1 MKNTLSIPAT
11 TVVMGLPE
19 IEAMEGEAT
28 ALLASLPTI
37 TTTEVCLTHRELMGD
52 CTSILKQ
59 IEEQREA
66 AKRPYFTVGKQID
79 ALAKKTAAPW
89 EKMVSDIKL
98 KLTVYANVVEQERY
112 QAALAQ
118 QRIEAENA
126 KLAAENGD
134 TRVPVLVTQ
143 VEIPEEAAVI
153 TTTITDYIVDL
164 EKLPKEYMI
173 PDEKKIKA
181 AVKAEIDIP
190 GVTITKRKVVVA
202 R

>member
-11 TVVMGLPE
+11 TVVLGLPE
-19 IEAMEGEAT
+19 IETMEAEAV
-28 ALLASLPTI
+28 ALLATLPAI

-52 CTSILKQ
+52 CTQVIKQ

-66 AKRPYFTVGKQID
+66 AKRPYFTVGKLID
-79 ALAKKTAAPW
+79 ALAKKTSAPW
-89 EKMVSDIKL
+89 EKLVSDIKI
-98 KLTVYANVVEQERY
+98 KLTVYANIVEQERY

-143 VEIPEEAAVI
+143 VEIPEEAAVV
-153 TTTITDYIVDL
+153 TTTVTDYIVDL

-190 GVTITKRKVVVA
+190 GVTVTKRKVVVA